1 MGIPARKKGKS
12 CFPPS
17 TLKSLTIMQPFT
29 MTEIKCRLCSI
40 DKARDILKFQLQHLQ
55 ETSESFFAPFH
66 WSMQQTSLS
75 SDEDSYLPSEQDDVT
90 YTADTTDTLSLTDFS
105 INTTVSNSN
114 HITSSTS
121 TTSSTVYIQSV
132 PRFPKR

>member
-1 MGIPARKKGKS
+1 
-12 CFPPS
+12 
-17 TLKSLTIMQPFT
+17 
-29 MTEIKCRLCSI
+29 
-40 DKARDILKFQLQHLQ
+40 
-55 ETSESFFAPFH
+55 
-66 WSMQQTSLS
+66 MQQTSLS